1 MKYILLTVL
10 FLYNIHDVQG
20 QSNPLMPR
28 IKHLKEYK
36 TEVEKMKKWQ
46 DKNKQNAEIVLNKIK
61 TDSSVAL
68 IQMCELINYHN
79 QTAVYDIYYDP
90 KTYHIISVGK
100 VDERDLRKKN

>member
-1 MKYILLTVL
+1 VL
-10 FLYNIHDVQG
+10 A

-46 DKNKQNAEIVLNKIK
+46 DKTKQNAEIVLNKVK

-79 QTAVYDIYYDP
+79 QTPVYDIYYDP
-90 KTYHIISVGK
+90 KTYHIVSVNKVEGK
-100 VDERDLRKKN
+100 DIKKKN